1 MTYHHATNTHHKY
14 LHQHLC
20 TVFQV
25 MEVQHQ
31 TEEQRAWLLAEYP
44 ANRLYQLKRKCNG
57 CQEQD
62 LSLLEGELVALL
74 EDTDPL
80 GSSSRWLVHTGGKC
94 LHTRERILATETT
107 LLKKENKTKKQVVV
121 CKGLEFF

>member
-1 MTYHHATNTHHKY
+1 MSPYTTPISNIYTNTPLY
-14 LHQHLC
+14 C
-20 TVFQV
+20 VVFQ
-25 MEVQHQ
+25 MPEVQHQ

-44 ANRLYQLKRKCNG
+44 VSRLYQLKRKCNG

-80 GSSSRWLVHTGGKC
+80 GSSSRWLVHNGGKC
-94 LHTRERILATETT
+94 VCVCARASIKTPLGRGSSWCILSVRHTR
-107 LLKKENKTKKQVVV
+107 
-121 CKGLEFF
+121 